1 MIRIAKR
8 NNVGNVSGKKLGI
21 KQCNNHSK
29 CITLLCMTKKFF
41 PVFLQ
46 NVFAYFYARG
56 RVNENKDAS
65 FPLKVMEEKIRFF
78 SHKF

>member
-8 NNVGNVSGKKLGI
+8 NNVGHVSGKKLGI

-41 PVFLQ
+41 Q
-46 NVFAYFYARG
+46 
-56 RVNENKDAS
+56 
-65 FPLKVMEEKIRFF
+65 FF
-78 SHKF
+78 FKMFSLISMLEGG